1 MKFKSLIAKMTLE
14 EKASLCSGLD
24 YWHTKPIPRLHI
36 PAAVLSDGPH
46 GLRRLVT
53 KGLQGGSGR
62 TLPAT
67 CFPTAATLANSW
79 DEELLTKVG
88 EALGEEAAARKV
100 SVLLGPG
107 CNIKRNPLCGRNFEY
122 FSEDPFLSGKAA
134 VAMIRGIQSRGVS
147 ACIKHFAVNS
157 QELNRLTNNSV
168 VDERTLRELYF
179 PAFEMAIKEGG
190 VCCLMSSYNLVNG
203 IYATEN
209 PHLLQDVLRDDWGY
223 DGVIV
228 SDWGAVDDRVAA
240 LKAGCHLE
248 MPGCSRQ
255 ADCEIVEAVKD
266 GTLDEGLLDERI
278 DTLLSL
284 IHDTR
289 RPPKPDKNAEK
300 AHRALAAQ
308 AAAKCAVLLKNE
320 NDLLPLKKDTRV
332 AVIGCFAASP
342 RYQGEGSSK
351 VVPTELISPLRG
363 LHKAGV
369 NIIGY
374 APGFRRSGH
383 RDIRMAQKA
392 CALAK
397 TADTVLLFLGLSE
410 QDEAE
415 GKDRTHMRLD
425 ANQISLL
432 EKLKKVNPHIAVI
445 LSAGSI
451 VEMNWDEH
459 AQAVLLSGLGG
470 QAGGIAIAQVLTGAY
485 NPSGKL
491 SETVPLRYEDVPS
504 ARYYPGREAT
514 SEYREAMF
522 VGYRYYDTAG
532 VAVKYPFGFGLS
544 YTQFAYTD
552 LHVENDTVSFTVKN
566 TGKVA
571 GTEIAQVYLAPHAH
585 GVFRPKRTLCGF
597 ARVELAPDEEKA
609 VSVSLPARSF
619 AVWNT
624 AENRW
629 VVEPGDY
636 EIQVGSSCADIRL
649 TQVVTKTGDTFENP
663 YTEEELA
670 PYFSAQVQNIPDESF
685 AALLQNDIPPRFWDP
700 EAGYGMNDSI
710 AHSANGKG
718 FGKFL
723 YRVADA
729 AHWGL
734 EKLGRRRAARRI
746 EEVTTLPYRGY
757 YRMSNMLSKE
767 QVEALLK
774 AVNREKGGLRA
785 FARSL
790 LHKKQDR

>member
-1 MKFKSLIAKMTLE
+1 MKFKSLIAKMTAE
-14 EKASLCSGLD
+14 EKAALCSGLD
-24 YWHTKPIPRLHI
+24 YWHTKPLPRLHI
-36 PAAVLSDGPH
+36 PSMVLSDGPH
-46 GLRRLVT
+46 GVRRLVT
-53 KGLQGGSGR
+53 KGLQRGSGE

-100 SVLLGPG
+100 GVLLGPG

-122 FSEDPFLSGKAA
+122 FSEDPYLSGKAA
-134 VAMIRGIQSRGVS
+134 CAMIRGIQSRGVS

-157 QELNRLTNNSV
+157 QELNRLMSNSV
-168 VDERTLRELYF
+168 IDERTLRELYF
-179 PAFEMAIKEGG
+179 PAFEMAVKEGG
-190 VCCLMSSYNLVNG
+190 VRCLMTSYNLVNG

-209 PHLLQDVLRDDWGY
+209 PHLLQDVLCGDWGY

-228 SDWGAVDDRVAA
+228 SDWGATDDRVAA

-248 MPGCSRQ
+248 MPGCSRLSDQ
-255 ADCEIVEAVKD
+255 EIVEAVRD
-266 GTLDEGLLDERI
+266 GSLDEALLDERI
-278 DTLLSL
+278 DTLLCL
-284 IHDTR
+284 IHDTKH
-289 RPPKPDKNAEK
+289 PPVSKTDTDK
-300 AHRALAAQ
+300 AHHALAAQ

-320 NDLLPLKKDTRV
+320 NSLLPLKRSDRV
-332 AVIGCFAASP
+332 AVIGCFAAEP

-351 VVPTELISPLRG
+351 VVPTG
-363 LHKAGV
+363 LVCALQALQSAGV
-369 NIIGY
+369 NVIGY
-374 APGFRRSGH
+374 APGFRRSGR
-383 RDIRMAQKA
+383 RDVRMAQKA

-415 GKDRTHMRLD
+415 GKDRSHLRLD
-425 ANQISLL
+425 ANQTALL
-432 EKLKKVNPHIAVI
+432 SQLRKVNPNIAVI

-451 VEMNWDEH
+451 VEMDWDKN
-459 AQAVLLSGLGG
+459 ARAVLLAGLGG
-470 QAGGIAIAQVLTGAY
+470 QAGGTAVAQVLTGAY

-491 SETVPLRYEDVPS
+491 SETVPLHYKDVPS
-504 ARYYPGREAT
+504 AAYYPGREAT
-514 SEYREAMF
+514 SEYREAMY

-544 YTQFAYTD
+544 YTQFAYD
-552 LHVENDTVSFTVKN
+552 ALRVEDDCIHFCVKN
-566 TGKVA
+566 TGTVR
-571 GTEIAQVYLAPHAH
+571 GTEIAQVYLAPHTG

-597 ARVELAPDEEKA
+597 ARVELAPGEAQE
-609 VSVSLPARSF
+609 VTVSLPERSF
-619 AVWNT
+619 AVWST

-629 VVEPGDY
+629 VTEPGDY
-636 EIQVGSSCADIRL
+636 TVEVGASVADIRL
-649 TQVVTKTGDTFENP
+649 SQIITKTGEALENP
-663 YTEEELA
+663 YTDERFA
-670 PYFSAQVQNIPDESF
+670 PYYSAQVQHIPDESF
-685 AALLQNDIPPRFWDP
+685 SALLQNDIPRHFWDP
-700 EAGYGMNDSI
+700 EAKHGMNDSI

-723 YRVADA
+723 YRVTDA

-734 EKLGRRRAARRI
+734 EKLGQHRAARRI
-746 EEVTTLPYRGY
+746 EEVATLPYRGY
-757 YRMSNMLSKE
+757 YRMSRLLSKE

-774 AVNREKGGLRA
+774 AVNREKGGIRA

-790 LHKKQDR
+790 LKKKQDK